1 MDDDAV
7 MRRIEQATV
16 GEVERRPVVVVEPDP
31 EWPARYEREAERI
44 RGALGDAVVELHH
57 VGSTSVPDL
66 PAKPIIDIALVV
78 ADSADETAYVP
89 ALTSAGYT
97 LRIRE
102 PDWYEH
108 RVLVRRHDGDV
119 NLHVFGPDCPEVE
132 RMLCFRDHLRRD
144 AADRRLYAD
153 TKRELAARDW
163 PTVQHY
169 ADAKDDVV
177 AAIMQRARATDPPG
191 IA

>member
-1 MDDDAV
+1 MDDDAI
-7 MRRIEQATV
+7 MRRIEQATI
-16 GEVERRPVVVVEPDP
+16 GEVERRPVVLVEPDP
-31 EWPARYEREAERI
+31 AWPARYEREAERI
-44 RGALGDAVVELHH
+44 RGALRDAVVELHH

-66 PAKPIIDIALVV
+66 PAKPIIDIVLVV

-108 RVLVRRHDGDV
+108 RVLRRRHDGDV
-119 NLHVFGPDCPEVE
+119 NLHVFGQDCPEVE

-144 AADRRLYAD
+144 EADRRLYAD

-177 AAIMQRARATDPPG
+177 AAIMHRARATDPPG
-191 IA
+191 DA

>member
-1 MDDDAV
+1 MDDDAI
-7 MRRIEQATV
+7 MRRIEQATI
-16 GEVERRPVVVVEPDP
+16 GEVERRPVVLVEPDP
-31 EWPARYEREAERI
+31 AWPARYEREAERI

-66 PAKPIIDIALVV
+66 PAKPIVDIVLVV
-78 ADSADETAYVP
+78 ADSADEPAYVP

-97 LRIRE
+97 LAIRE

-108 RVLVRRHDGDV
+108 RVLKRRHDGDV
-119 NLHVFGPDCPEVE
+119 NLHVFGRDCPEVE

-177 AAIMQRARATDPPG
+177 ATIMHRARATDPAG
-191 IA
+191 DA